1 MLTQN
6 QTPTRLSRLYSSLS
20 ARVAE
25 DDSDVIDVVAR
36 NLNRSMSASFD
47 GEFES
52 LSAPRKRA
60 AAETSPVRAKNLKKE
75 SEDQQGSTLERLLV
89 VQYPTNPEE
98 EVEWEKYNKIFFAT
112 NNSAAK
118 AKGITRNDYLSVAE
132 YLAQQAFYVNAALSL
147 FRYIALNAGRIAA
160 SESPAVQVGVN
171 WGLYTTGFNPKIAT
185 EAAVGMLNACAQGN
199 SHIIRK
205 VPGAYVLMFTGIPG
219 FGLAHGKSTEINAPV
234 LDSGDAYTKA
244 LLSPEG
250 ALSTKIGSAAVKA
263 AQYILDSVSEVS
275 DSTSFSNSTRRIVS
289 MVPLKEAQA
298 GGIISYA
305 FSMFRKIT
313 GIEMPKIE
321 IPNPSSALVNG
332 VGTYLS
338 ALVIKEANDSLVR
351 RKINAK
357 GTIADSELGHAPQ
370 LEAINGSVSYSI
382 AMTIPESI
390 ARYISQSLP
399 GERVSLVALNTWAS
413 VWASGMLTHGR
424 KQKGTRI
431 NGKFIRNLPRY
442 VLPASKTK
450 ELTQR
455 RKEVGYYT
463 EPGKGNDENIFIA
476 NNGTLQYLPKADDL
490 MLDNAAAYEKVLEE
504 ALATSFNAGAP
515 LNTSAQRPADPVFDL
530 QHPGYAD
537 AVSSLKR
544 RLDAYQGSVQS
555 FSWDYNV
562 ILTTSVAQSDRIVAT
577 SLNGSTKPNA
587 MFIADYMR
595 KPFADSM
602 ALMFPHAI
610 GEDGDRV
617 DASSF
622 GKDLRTCSG
631 MLNTTPFKGVFDL
644 YDYLVNEEAIAPF
657 EALLKDAAAEL
668 KIKDL
673 TDGPHA
679 EYERGL
685 YTAVVSNTLTVTGG
699 TRDEFGLE
707 RKPSWFVRA
716 MLEAAIKDA
725 EAHPRSNLA
734 KAVFDRNQ
742 RDGSSDTP
750 EDDPHYFHAGSMTLR
765 EFSNVFSYLGG
776 RVFQLLL
783 KALTK
788 VDRKHFMVV
797 NDNSDLKLP
806 PFTSIVSEI
815 MPLATMFATY
825 VPNYEKVYE
834 AAGLVIESNTPND
847 SFTADDIHL
856 PGSGPKFQLFP
867 HQVQGFSQLSRFPA
881 FAILDVSPGGGKC
894 LVGNTMVPTTKGL
907 FSLEELRAMSGKP
920 TGEEGFL
927 SLKVGVFTSKGV
939 KNTSESFSRFGK
951 THKVVLSDGTE
962 FEGLPEHSLHNGF
975 DFVRLDGLKKG
986 DWIPRRVGTNLYSE
1000 NVPEFNLE
1008 QFSDL
1013 ALYEGLKLP
1022 KKLTTDLASLF
1033 GYLVAEGTLMEH
1045 LDGVNFTAHDPEV
1058 RDDFAAKAVRLFGE
1072 ECVQVAKVT
1081 VRFRC
1086 PAVKAFVRHY
1096 CGVGTAQYKSVPFC
1110 VRQAPKKYQLA
1121 FLNALFEG
1129 DGYVDFWDG
1138 GWHLGYSSISQTLA
1152 SQVKVMLE
1160 NMGICPRLKKGRPYE
1175 SSNGNAHIGYKVT
1188 TRHSWSLAFH
1198 YTEWPAF
1205 QKLIPFISTRK
1216 TSNLQLAVERV
1227 RSLEHK
1233 EQHTNSFSHGHLNKL
1248 PVFDE
1253 IRGILARVDEICEGF
1268 TISVQFG
1275 NQTRSFVPNVATLS
1289 RYGGFGRLKGNGG
1302 HETRYSVDRLLDF
1315 LDTITVPEIHKAV
1328 NSDATIRSLRKEML
1342 YKASFVWSRVE
1353 SSRKTN
1359 KTRQVFDLHVP
1370 GPHDYVANG
1379 YLSHNTTTVLT
1390 DIGMMIHNNKA
1401 KRFLVLCPTRLAKNW
1416 IEDMRKHTK
1425 DNWNFI
1431 PINTAVYKKW
1441 GEEKLSA
1448 LIENAPRN
1456 TIVVV
1461 GNDWLSKTGSKQL
1474 VIGRHVERIS
1484 TTAEMIKRFGFD
1496 YVAIDES
1503 HRMKRMHPT
1512 PSNVHRI
1519 VKSIT
1524 TSSSVKYLRLATG
1537 TLINNVLMDVVGQAA
1552 LYSSAIF
1559 RTPDEFEAAN
1569 KELGVGLGGRR
1580 SLVYMNTAAKK
1591 AREHL
1596 SKYATVITTRRRE
1609 WAFMLPIPKDTFVF
1623 VSLSESDEAGNAVN
1637 PADDAHR
1644 MMYEALFNSTL
1655 EDIKGNPELMSM
1667 LMGKKDIDGDDE
1679 EDEEEADDET
1689 KNKVISAALAQAAD
1703 NQDEDTL
1710 EELSEALTPYL
1721 QRLEQSIVDPL
1732 GDRDAFGNE
1741 FGSVFFKGI
1750 NHENYV
1756 SAKVRKIIERIDKH
1770 YQQFPWS
1777 PGKQWSKDD
1786 LCDHQ
1791 GKRYM
1796 FVGKPG
1802 ARSITAPSEDTENW
1816 KPQAYGKVLVFCRYI
1831 RSVEA
1836 IYKALPSKYKSLARR
1851 FHGSAANAWE
1861 GLEEFKT
1868 GAVATPEEVNSGSAK
1883 GVQIFIA
1890 NEQAITEG
1898 HNLQMASRMVRVEM
1912 PWAPGDLDQS
1922 SARIFRPDPSGKFAR
1937 DFINLDWVIG
1947 NGTLEVAKLGCLV
1960 SKILTKAQFD
1970 EADNDF
1976 KATDADGNEF
1986 GYGDL
1991 NKANLP
1997 TIKMSLKNIEN
2008 IRWAE
2013 DLQEFSPDGTK
2024 LDYLDEYR
2032 KFVQLQGADFL
2043 HMRKTR
2049 TAHMID
2055 IEPTP
2060 MPKDAKKLEFQPYV
2074 SAQKVVGHDD
2084 WGLVLLSEYLQ
2095 NDSDPEAQPYIADKK
2110 LLKGKFVHTEFG
2122 NGVIIGTRTTNAS
2135 GKKAASSE
2143 DEGDPQTRLSSVRVQ
2158 LAGTNEVITLDA
2170 DVVHLARTLD
2180 AKQVK
2185 LFAPKDL
2192 WNKSEADRKRQEEA
2206 EEADRKKSARDARKV
2221 REEIDR
2227 ERKEIKISRR
2237 IKDKAPIVKRGRQ
2250 VEEAFEDD
2258 DTDQDVQPSVELNPV
2273 VYNGYIA
2280 LEGVSDTEDEA
2291 SVLKKFGFKPFGD
2304 YVYIKIPNW
2313 QTFDAVLSFLDKKFF
2328 LSDQIYN
2335 RLVKTED
2342 SFTSGRGRKFDV
2354 DLAPVAE
2361 FKNFYILSHR
2371 KSLPKGANGKPE
2383 LKVYPMIIGQN
2394 LFFVADMETNPVTR
2408 KLVGT
2413 SIPGATSKWGI
2424 ADGMFISFFST
2435 KAQLKAKA
2443 LEIKKAGITID
2454 NWSEFVTAYNELKVG
2469 KVQKSE
2475 KERVVREPVR
2485 KTAAN
2490 KAVKAPVKAVPPKKA
2505 PLKQVATKA
2514 VKVPVKSAPKKAPVK
2529 KAAAAVKTS
2538 VKKATPTAASKKP
2551 VRR

>member
-357 GTIADSELGHAPQ
+357 GTVADSELGHAPQ

-631 MLNTTPFKGVFDL
+631 MLNTTPFKGVFEL

-834 AAGLVIESNTPND
+834 AADLVIESNTPDD

-881 FAILDVSPGGGKC
+881 FAILDVSPGGGK
-894 LVGNTMVPTTKGL
+894 
-907 FSLEELRAMSGKP
+907 
-920 TGEEGFL
+920 
-927 SLKVGVFTSKGV
+927 
-939 KNTSESFSRFGK
+939 
-951 THKVVLSDGTE
+951 
-962 FEGLPEHSLHNGF
+962 
-975 DFVRLDGLKKG
+975 
-986 DWIPRRVGTNLYSE
+986 
-1000 NVPEFNLE
+1000 
-1008 QFSDL
+1008 
-1013 ALYEGLKLP
+1013 
-1022 KKLTTDLASLF
+1022 
-1033 GYLVAEGTLMEH
+1033 
-1045 LDGVNFTAHDPEV
+1045 
-1058 RDDFAAKAVRLFGE
+1058 
-1072 ECVQVAKVT
+1072 
-1081 VRFRC
+1081 
-1086 PAVKAFVRHY
+1086 
-1096 CGVGTAQYKSVPFC
+1096 
-1110 VRQAPKKYQLA
+1110 
-1121 FLNALFEG
+1121 
-1129 DGYVDFWDG
+1129 
-1138 GWHLGYSSISQTLA
+1138 
-1152 SQVKVMLE
+1152 
-1160 NMGICPRLKKGRPYE
+1160 
-1175 SSNGNAHIGYKVT
+1175 
-1188 TRHSWSLAFH
+1188 
-1198 YTEWPAF
+1198 
-1205 QKLIPFISTRK
+1205 
-1216 TSNLQLAVERV
+1216 
-1227 RSLEHK
+1227 
-1233 EQHTNSFSHGHLNKL
+1233 
-1248 PVFDE
+1248 
-1253 IRGILARVDEICEGF
+1253 
-1268 TISVQFG
+1268 
-1275 NQTRSFVPNVATLS
+1275 
-1289 RYGGFGRLKGNGG
+1289 
-1302 HETRYSVDRLLDF
+1302 
-1315 LDTITVPEIHKAV
+1315 
-1328 NSDATIRSLRKEML
+1328 
-1342 YKASFVWSRVE
+1342 
-1353 SSRKTN
+1353 
-1359 KTRQVFDLHVP
+1359 
-1370 GPHDYVANG
+1370 
-1379 YLSHNTTTVLT
+1379 TTTILT

-1703 NQDEDTL
+1703 DQDEDTL

-1770 YQQFPWS
+1770 YQQFPWA

-2158 LAGTNEVITLDA
+2158 LAGTNEVITLDS

-2529 KAAAAVKTS
+2529 KAAAAVKTP